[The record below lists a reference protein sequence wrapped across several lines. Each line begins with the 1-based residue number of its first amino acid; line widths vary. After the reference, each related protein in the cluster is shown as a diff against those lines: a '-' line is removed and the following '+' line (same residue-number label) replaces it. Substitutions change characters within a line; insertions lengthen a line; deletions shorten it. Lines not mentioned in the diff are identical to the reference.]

1 MCLTMHWEA
10 CSKAALILSL
20 RSLLK
25 PAGDFTVI
33 GFDCALDCEFATII
47 LFGIIGGVMGKCN
60 SGLA

>member
-1 MCLTMHWEA
+1 MTA
-10 CSKAALILSL
+10 FALRA
-20 RSLLK
+20 RSLGES
-25 PAGDFTVI
+25 AGDFTVI